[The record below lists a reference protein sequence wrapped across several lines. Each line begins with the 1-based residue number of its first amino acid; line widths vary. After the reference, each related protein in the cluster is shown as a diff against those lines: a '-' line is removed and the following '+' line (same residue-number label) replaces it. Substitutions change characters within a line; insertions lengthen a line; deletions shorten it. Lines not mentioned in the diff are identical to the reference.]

1 MNPDEAVQAMLE
13 EALKTALS
21 SPAAANTPETRAAYA
36 RGVRAMAGLV
46 HACAG
51 VADGYAEKYKDH
63 VFSGVM
69 FQGYATALRHIV
81 KSADDLIPPGYE
93 Q

>member
-1 MNPDEAVQAMLE
+1 MDANEAVKAMLE
-13 EALKTALS
+13 
-21 SPAAANTPETRAAYA
+21 AAIQAAQESHAGASTPETRAAYA

-51 VADGYAEKYKDH
+51 VADTYAEKYKEH

-69 FQGYATALRHIV
+69 FEGYATALRHIV
-81 KSADDLIPPGYE
+81 RSADDLIPPGYE
-93 Q
+93 P